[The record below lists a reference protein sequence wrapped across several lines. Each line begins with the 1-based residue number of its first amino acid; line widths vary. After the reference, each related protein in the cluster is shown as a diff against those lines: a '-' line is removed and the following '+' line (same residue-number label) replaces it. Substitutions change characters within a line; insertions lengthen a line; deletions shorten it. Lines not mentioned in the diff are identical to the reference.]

1 MKIVIPLSSGD
12 WKLLDTQVRLMEFLG
27 GLRGFEVLFA
37 PSNNVSADLLAS
49 GYIERMQA
57 VCRECKVLP
66 INYTEAGSWPA
77 GPNRHW
83 ARTAFALDAM
93 GNKEGW
99 FWMELDCWP
108 VVSNWALRL
117 NEEYVGGQK
126 PFMGRIVPT
135 PHKDKVIRADDQ
147 MMMGCAVYRHDLS
160 GSWEFRP
167 ILDSMVNGVAVTVV
181 GPDKE
186 DPWDLMARGA
196 FKKWGWTATEL
207 IGDRWNTMNYRM
219 EGGVLRCDAGPSRF
233 NNIAHTGD
241 DLRPAVCVHG
251 CKDDSLAKLV
261 MSGQYNPS
269 AMPVSVA
276 SQSTSPTPA
285 ATSALDGKSLLQAL
299 CGRTVTD
306 EEFINF
312 RDGVEILIKGE
323 WRQKNEP
330 APANDPTPTGAPP
343 EAKVSPQDVIPRL
356 ELLMRD
362 GNVRVKKLMEISGM
376 DRESITK
383 ILDANG
389 YSVAGVSQWIRKK
402 TAV

>member
-1 MKIVIPLSSGD
+1 MKIVIPLSSVD
-12 WKLLDTQVRLMEFLG
+12 IHLLDPQVRLMEFLG

-37 PSNNVSADLLAS
+37 PSNNVSADLMAS
-49 GYIERMQA
+49 GFVERMQGIA
-57 VCRECKVLP
+57 RDCKILP
-66 INYTEAGSWPA
+66 INYSEAGSWPA

-83 ARTAFALDAM
+83 ARTAFALDAT
-93 GNKEGW
+93 GNKESW

-135 PHKDKVIRADDQ
+135 PHKDKIIRADDE

-181 GPDKE
+181 SADKE

-241 DLRPAVCVHG
+241 DLRQAVCVHG

-261 MSGQYNPS
+261 MSGQHNPS
-269 AMPVSVA
+269 AMPVAVVPEA
-276 SQSTSPTPA
+276 SIPQPVHV
-285 ATSALDGKSLLQAL
+285 LQDGKSLLEAI
-299 CGRTVTD
+299 CGRPVTD
-306 EEFINF
+306 EEFSNF
-312 RDGVEILIKGE
+312 RMAMEVLFEVDKEEPQQPKKP
-323 WRQKNEP
+323 QKLSSQE
-330 APANDPTPTGAPP
+330 
-343 EAKVSPQDVIPRL
+343 VIPRL
-356 ELLMRD
+356 EVLLSTSKVD
-362 GNVRVKKLMEISGM
+362 VKSVLDMTSMQRPDIIKLLQS
-376 DRESITK
+376 
-383 ILDANG
+383 NG
-389 YSVAGVSQWIRKK
+389 YETYGVRQWIRKK
-402 TAV
+402 TAA

>member
-1 MKIVIPLSSGD
+1 MKIILPVSSTD
-12 WKLLDTQVRLMEFLG
+12 IHLLEPQVRLMEFLG

-37 PSNNVSADLLAS
+37 PSNNVSADLMAS
-49 GYIERMQA
+49 GFVERMQSIA
-57 VCRECKVLP
+57 RDCKILP
-66 INYTEAGSWPA
+66 INYSEAGSWPA

-83 ARTAFALDAM
+83 ARTAFALDAT
-93 GNKEGW
+93 GNKESW

-135 PHKDKVIRADDQ
+135 PHKDKIIRADDE

-181 GPDKE
+181 SADKE

-207 IGDRWNTMNYRM
+207 IGDRWNTLNYRM

-241 DLRPAVCVHG
+241 DLRQAVVVHG

-261 MSGQYNPS
+261 ISGQYNPS
-269 AMPVSVA
+269 ALPVSVA
-276 SQSTSPTPA
+276 SESVSSPTPV
-285 ATSALDGKSLLQAL
+285 ATPQDGKSLLETL
-299 CGRTVTD
+299 CGRTVTEGELARFRVGIEIFFQED
-306 EEFINF
+306 EEP
-312 RDGVEILIKGE
+312 
-323 WRQKNEP
+323 QP
-330 APANDPTPTGAPP
+330 A
-343 EAKVSPQDVIPRL
+343 SPQPKPVKKVEPLLAPDQLIPRL
-356 ELLMRD
+356 EVMLANGSVDMKS
-362 GNVRVKKLMEISGM
+362 VMAISGL
-376 DRESITK
+376 DRTAAVK
-383 ILDANG
+383 LLDANG
-389 YSVAGVSQWIRKK
+389 YETYALRQWIRKK
-402 TAV
+402 TAA